1 MDPRLFRLF
10 RGLLLVVL
18 CGALP
23 CGQSSAWSAEV
34 PQELKDRQQQLLA
47 AHEKARAAVVG
58 VTDGMGVGSG
68 VIVSS
73 DGYVLTASHVVEGR
87 RRFRRNGGGDPSVV
101 VLMPDGSQYRAEI
114 LGRNADADAALL
126 KITEAPRGNN
136 GFPHVAM
143 GRTSQTQPGQ
153 WCFAL
158 GHPGGYRKDREAP
171 LRLGRVLSVGSRTV
185 VSDCAILLG
194 DSGGPLFNLDG
205 EVIGIHSMI
214 TSLIIENR
222 HVAIDVFT
230 GDWDRLLARERW
242 GELRAADNNLVE
254 TDFFGVK
261 LQWQDFVPKVTEV
274 RAAAP
279 AEKAGVRVGDVLLGI
294 GDGRI
299 ADRLDLGTILALL
312 ESEQSVKVRVLRDGA
327 ETELALT
334 TGRMPAGD
342 DAGAGRQGE
351 RDAGEDDEQRQQE
364 IMEQL
369 SDNRRIGPNE
379 KRDTRVLKLFET
391 LALERREGVVAIR
404 DNGPL
409 LCLGTVMTED
419 GYILTKASELN
430 NALRPEIVFPRGGR
444 VPVREVAR
452 DYSFDLALLKAE
464 GVSLKPAVFRD
475 SPAAVGEMALIQDS
489 RGRASLPTVIS
500 VRAHEMENSRRAF
513 LGIKPETAENGVRIS
528 EIIPGGA
535 AERNGLKAGDLVLSV
550 GGSEVQTSQQL
561 IVRVGEFQP
570 GDRVPVKFMRGEKI
584 ETMEIVL
591 TPRFTNE
598 NPLLPLYDSLE
609 TRGQFASV
617 HAGGF
622 PRVLQ
627 IDADVYPSKVGGPL
641 LDLEGNA
648 LGIVIARADRYPTY
662 AIPADSVQEVYRSL
676 RAQADAAAANGAA
689 PNSAAPAAP

>member
-1 MDPRLFRLF
+1 M
-10 RGLLLVVL
+10 
-18 CGALP
+18 C
-23 CGQSSAWSAEV
+23 
-34 PQELKDRQQQLLA
+34 
-47 AHEKARAAVVG
+47 
-58 VTDGMGVGSG
+58 
-68 VIVSS
+68 SS
-73 DGYVLTASHVVEGR
+73 DL
-87 RRFRRNGGGDPSVV
+87 
-101 VLMPDGSQYRAEI
+101 
-114 LGRNADADAALL
+114 
-126 KITEAPRGNN
+126 
-136 GFPHVAM
+136 
-143 GRTSQTQPGQ
+143 
-153 WCFAL
+153 
-158 GHPGGYRKDREAP
+158 
-171 LRLGRVLSVGSRTV
+171 
-185 VSDCAILLG
+185 
-194 DSGGPLFNLDG
+194 
-205 EVIGIHSMI
+205 
-214 TSLIIENR
+214 
-222 HVAIDVFT
+222 
-230 GDWDRLLARERW
+230 
-242 GELRAADNNLVE
+242 
-254 TDFFGVK
+254 
-261 LQWQDFVPKVTEV
+261 
-274 RAAAP
+274 
-279 AEKAGVRVGDVLLGI
+279 
-294 GDGRI
+294 
-299 ADRLDLGTILALL
+299 
-312 ESEQSVKVRVLRDGA
+312 
-327 ETELALT
+327 TELALT

-598 NPLLPLYDSLE
+598 NPLLPL
-609 TRGQFASV
+609 
-617 HAGGF
+617 
-622 PRVLQ
+622 
-627 IDADVYPSKVGGPL
+627 
-641 LDLEGNA
+641 
-648 LGIVIARADRYPTY
+648 
-662 AIPADSVQEVYRSL
+662 
-676 RAQADAAAANGAA
+676 
-689 PNSAAPAAP
+689 